1 MIEVRK
7 GVDRYQADYGWLKT
21 KYSFSFGEYRD
32 MNRVRFRSLR
42 VLNDDWIAPKT
53 GFPSHPHQNMEII
66 TYVTSGQLKHQDS
79 QGSEGIL
86 GPGGIQRMSAG
97 TGIIHSEENPSEI
110 PLTLFQTWI
119 LPREHGLEPSYE
131 DSHIDKIP
139 GDSQFK
145 VIASSE
151 PIEGALTIQQDALMA
166 ISKLER
172 DSIFRREIDPS
183 KGFYI
188 HLIDGDLMVND
199 AVLEPGD
206 AAVGE
211 DESVYLLR
219 SHNGS
224 HALIFELS

>member
-1 MIEVRK
+1 
-7 GVDRYQADYGWLKT
+7 
-21 KYSFSFGEYRD
+21 
-32 MNRVRFRSLR
+32 
-42 VLNDDWIAPKT
+42 
-53 GFPSHPHQNMEII
+53 
-66 TYVTSGQLKHQDS
+66 
-79 QGSEGIL
+79 
-86 GPGGIQRMSAG
+86 
-97 TGIIHSEENPSEI
+97 
-110 PLTLFQTWI
+110 
-119 LPREHGLEPSYE
+119 EHGLEPSYE

-199 AVLEPGD
+199 VVLEPGD

-224 HALIFELS
+224 HALIF